1 MNVLVHLSRGE
12 EVGNSVTHGVM
23 SAILLISLPAVAIYS
38 YTKGGVLLAV
48 GESVFII
55 SLFLMF
61 LASCL
66 YHAMSY
72 DTPGESVFII
82 SLFLMFLASC
92 LYHAMSYDT
101 PHKYVMRI
109 LDHIFIY
116 FAIAGSYTP
125 IALYVVKG
133 WQGWLI
139 LIVQWVM
146 VLFGILYKSI
156 AQKAVPK
163 LSVLI
168 YLCMGWAAV
177 FFIPTIIQ
185 NTSWLFIGL
194 IVLGGIFYSAGAWFY
209 MQKDRPYFH
218 FIWHLFIT
226 FASISHFIA
235 IVFYI

>member
-12 EVGNSVTHGVM
+12 ELGNSVTHGVM
-23 SAILLISLPAVAIYS
+23 STILLISLPAVAIYS

-48 GESVFII
+48 
-55 SLFLMF
+55 
-61 LASCL
+61 
-66 YHAMSY
+66 
-72 DTPGESVFII
+72 GESVFII

-156 AQKAVPK
+156 AQKAVPR

-194 IVLGGIFYSAGAWFY
+194 IVLGGLFYSAGAWFY
-209 MQKDRPYFH
+209 MQKNRPYFH

>member
-1 MNVLVHLSRGE
+1 MVKNGMNVLVHLSRGE

-48 GESVFII
+48 
-55 SLFLMF
+55 
-61 LASCL
+61 
-66 YHAMSY
+66 
-72 DTPGESVFII
+72 GESVFII

>member
-12 EVGNSVTHGVM
+12 EVGNSVTHGAM

-48 GESVFII
+48 
-55 SLFLMF
+55 
-61 LASCL
+61 
-66 YHAMSY
+66 
-72 DTPGESVFII
+72 GESVFII

-218 FIWHLFIT
+218 FIWPIVLLFFIFTLFHLYF
-226 FASISHFIA
+226 
-235 IVFYI
+235 

>member
-38 YTKGGVLLAV
+38 YTKGGVLLA
-48 GESVFII
+48 
-55 SLFLMF
+55 
-61 LASCL
+61 A
-66 YHAMSY
+66 
-72 DTPGESVFII
+72 GESVFII

-177 FFIPTIIQ
+177 FFIPAIIQ

-209 MQKDRPYFH
+209 MQKNRPYFH

>member
-1 MNVLVHLSRGE
+1 MAKNGMNVLVHLSRGE

-38 YTKGGVLLAV
+38 YAKGGVVLAV
-48 GESVFII
+48 
-55 SLFLMF
+55 
-61 LASCL
+61 
-66 YHAMSY
+66 
-72 DTPGESVFII
+72 GESVFII

-101 PHKYVMRI
+101 PHKYVLRI

-168 YLCMGWAAV
+168 YLCMGWAAI

-194 IVLGGIFYSAGAWFY
+194 IVLGGVFYSAGAWFY

>member
-1 MNVLVHLSRGE
+1 MVKNGMNVLVHLSRGE

-38 YTKGGVLLAV
+38 YTKGGVLLA
-48 GESVFII
+48 
-55 SLFLMF
+55 
-61 LASCL
+61 A
-66 YHAMSY
+66 
-72 DTPGESVFII
+72 GESVFII

>member
-48 GESVFII
+48 
-55 SLFLMF
+55 
-61 LASCL
+61 
-66 YHAMSY
+66 
-72 DTPGESVFII
+72 GESVFII

-177 FFIPTIIQ
+177 FFIPAIIQ

-209 MQKDRPYFH
+209 MQKNRPYFH

>member
-48 GESVFII
+48 
-55 SLFLMF
+55 
-61 LASCL
+61 
-66 YHAMSY
+66 
-72 DTPGESVFII
+72 GESVFII

-177 FFIPTIIQ
+177 FFIPAIIQ

-209 MQKDRPYFH
+209 MQKNRHYFH

>member
-1 MNVLVHLSRGE
+1 MVKNGMNVLVHLSRGE

-48 GESVFII
+48 
-55 SLFLMF
+55 
-61 LASCL
+61 
-66 YHAMSY
+66 
-72 DTPGESVFII
+72 GESVFII

-177 FFIPTIIQ
+177 FFIPAIIQ

-209 MQKDRPYFH
+209 MQKNRPYFH

>member
-1 MNVLVHLSRGE
+1 MAKNGMNVLVHLSRGE
-12 EVGNSVTHGVM
+12 EVGNSVTHGAM

-48 GESVFII
+48 
-55 SLFLMF
+55 
-61 LASCL
+61 
-66 YHAMSY
+66 
-72 DTPGESVFII
+72 GESVFII

>member
-1 MNVLVHLSRGE
+1 MAKNGMNVLVHLSRGE
-12 EVGNSVTHGVM
+12 EVGNSVTHGAM

-61 LASCL
+61 LAS
-66 YHAMSY
+66 S
-72 DTPGESVFII
+72 
-82 SLFLMFLASC
+82 

-139 LIVQWVM
+139 LIIQWVM

-156 AQKAVPK
+156 AQKAVPR

-194 IVLGGIFYSAGAWFY
+194 ILLGGIFYSAGAWFY

>member
-12 EVGNSVTHGVM
+12 EVGNSVTHGAM

-61 LASCL
+61 LAS
-66 YHAMSY
+66 S
-72 DTPGESVFII
+72 
-82 SLFLMFLASC
+82 

-139 LIVQWVM
+139 LIIQWVM

-156 AQKAVPK
+156 AQKAVPR

-194 IVLGGIFYSAGAWFY
+194 ILLGGIFYSAGAWFY